1 MPSVPAEWDK
11 NVFIN
16 CPFDDQYLELLRPLL
31 FTVVFLGYSPRIAS
45 ERSDSLESRLD
56 KICKLIRASQYA
68 IHDLSRLRTRDV
80 GEFSRMNMPF
90 ELGIEYGCR
99 VFGTGRL
106 GSKRCLILEKE
117 PHDFRKALSDLSGI
131 DIKSH
136 NNEPVRAVRAVRNWF
151 VETVGLTGVKS
162 AGHIWYR
169 FTDFTTDF
177 YDRRKAEGYSDDD
190 LNMMPVAEYTD
201 FIASWLGRA
210 SG

>member
-1 MPSVPAEWDK
+1 VPAEWDK

-56 KICKLIRASQYA
+56 KICQLIRESQYA
-68 IHDLSRLRTRDV
+68 IHDLSRLRTRDI

-99 VFGTGRL
+99 VFGSGRL

-117 PHDFRKALSDLSGI
+117 PHDFRKALSDLAGI

-151 VETVGLTGVKS
+151 VETVGRTGVKS
-162 AGHIWYR
+162 AGHIWYH

-190 LNMMPVAEYTD
+190 LNMMPVAEYTN